1 MFKENEE
8 ADTNSKESRAEQ
20 NRKAQQV
27 FRRKREEKMKQLE
40 IDALALAG
48 TRARLQAAEERI
60 LSLAL
65 VSVARECGGSGQVQL
80 AALAQLRSTRH

>member
-1 MFKENEE
+1 M
-8 ADTNSKESRAEQ
+8 
-20 NRKAQQV
+20 

-40 IDALALAG
+40 IDAMALAG

-65 VSVARECGGSGQVQL
+65 VSIAGRRVQWL
-80 AALAQLRSTRH
+80 EGIVLLPLLAQL

>member
-1 MFKENEE
+1 MSRLVLGWVRKAEGNA
-8 ADTNSKESRAEQ
+8 ADRDSKESRAEQ

-40 IDALALAG
+40 IDAMALAG

-65 VSVARECGGSGQVQL
+65 VSPACCPR
-80 AALAQLRSTRH
+80 RPR